1 MSKFNSRKLQ
11 DLKQGETAEQMIFNV
26 IKNKW
31 NINHLKK
38 TENFHTLDF
47 IDENNNFYEIKSRNN
62 NYNKYATTMI
72 GLNKIEYINKNNLNC
87 IFIFSFTDGNYYYQY
102 NKEDNFEIS
111 KGGRNDRGRPEYK
124 QYIFIPIDKLN
135 KI

>member
-1 MSKFNSRKLQ
+1 MSKLNYRKLQ
-11 DLKQGETAEQMIFNV
+11 DLQQGETAEQMIFNV

-31 NINHLKK
+31 NIKNLKK
-38 TENFHTLDF
+38 NESFHTLDF

-62 NYNKYATTMI
+62 NYNKYPTTMI

-124 QYIFIPIDKLN
+124 QYIFIPIEKLN

>member
-1 MSKFNSRKLQ
+1 MSKLNSRKLQ
-11 DLKQGETAEQMIFNV
+11 DLQQGETAEQMIFNV
-26 IKNKW
+26 IRNKW
-31 NINHLKK
+31 NIKHLKK

-62 NYNKYATTMI
+62 NYNKYPTTMI
-72 GLNKIEYINKNNLNC
+72 GLNKIEYIDKNNLNC

-124 QYIFIPIDKLN
+124 QYIYIPIEKLN